1 MWRAGIRAAMTF
13 AFTIFGRKVIALA
26 GTVILLFATA
36 ILLDLKMYI
45 SAGLAGVL
53 ALAALIAFF
62 IQYRRQIKA
71 NRIRARR
78 QEEAAQKR
86 AAAAKAR
93 NEKMGW
99 AKAAVSDTVKGMASG
114 AADAAKS
121 GYSGARDRIDGW
133 RK

>member
-1 MWRAGIRAAMTF
+1 MWRAGIRAGMTF
-13 AFTIFGRKVIALA
+13 AFTIFGRKVIALV

-36 ILLDLKMYI
+36 VLLDLKMYI
-45 SAGLAGVL
+45 SAGLAGTL
-53 ALAALIAFF
+53 ALAALIVFF

-86 AAAAKAR
+86 AAAAEAR
-93 NEKMGW
+93 NQTMGR
-99 AKAAVSDTVKGMASG
+99 AKAAVSDTMKGMASG
-114 AADAAKS
+114 AAGAAKS
-121 GYSGARDRIDGW
+121 GYSGARDRVQGW

>member
-1 MWRAGIRAAMTF
+1 MWRAGVRAAMTF

-36 ILLDLKMYI
+36 LLLDLKMYI
-45 SAGLAGVL
+45 SAALAGVL
-53 ALAALIAFF
+53 AFAALIAFF

-86 AAAAKAR
+86 AAATEAR
-93 NEKMGW
+93 NEKMDR
-99 AKAAVSDTVKGMASG
+99 AKSKVTDTVKGMASG
-114 AADAAKS
+114 AADVAKT
-121 GYSGARDRIDGW
+121 GFAGARDRVQGW

>member
-13 AFTIFGRKVIALA
+13 AFTVFGRKVIALA

-36 ILLDLKMYI
+36 LLLDLKMYI
-45 SAGLAGVL
+45 SAGLAGLL
-53 ALAALIAFF
+53 AFAALIAFF

-86 AAAAKAR
+86 ASATEAR
-93 NEKMGW
+93 NERMDR
-99 AKAAVSDTVKGMASG
+99 AKTKVTDTVKGMTAG

-121 GYSGARDRIDGW
+121 GFAGARDRVQGW

>member
-13 AFTIFGRKVIALA
+13 AFTIFGRKVIALS

-53 ALAALIAFF
+53 AFVALIAFF

-86 AAAAKAR
+86 TAAAEAR
-93 NEKMGW
+93 SEKMDR
-99 AKAAVSDTVKGMASG
+99 AKSKVTDSVKGMASG
-114 AADAAKS
+114 AAGVAKT
-121 GYSGARDRIDGW
+121 GFAGARDRVQGW

>member
-1 MWRAGIRAAMTF
+1 MTF

-53 ALAALIAFF
+53 AFAALIAFF

-86 AAAAKAR
+86 AAAAQAR
-93 NEKMGW
+93 TDKMGR
-99 AKAAVSDTVKGMASG
+99 AKAAVSDTVMGMANG
-114 AADAAKS
+114 AANVVGAAKA
-121 GYSGARDRIDGW
+121 GFVDARDRFPS
-133 RK
+133 RRR

>member
-1 MWRAGIRAAMTF
+1 MTF

-36 ILLDLKMYI
+36 LLLDLKMYI

-53 ALAALIAFF
+53 AFVALMAFF
-62 IQYRRQIKA
+62 IQYRRQIRA

-78 QEEAAQKR
+78 QEEAVKKR
-86 AAAAKAR
+86 AAATEAR
-93 NEKMGW
+93 NEKMGR
-99 AKAAVSDTVKGMASG
+99 AKTAVSDTVKGMASG
-114 AADAAKS
+114 AADAARS
-121 GYSGARDRIDGW
+121 GYSSARDRIDGW

>member
-1 MWRAGIRAAMTF
+1 MWRVMIRTIMAF

-26 GTVILLFATA
+26 GTVILLFVAA
-36 ILLDLKMYI
+36 VLVDLKMYV
-45 SAGLAGVL
+45 SAGFACVL

-86 AAAAKAR
+86 AAATEAR
-93 NEKMGW
+93 NEKMDR
-99 AKAAVSDTVKGMASG
+99 AKTKVTDTVKGMTAG
-114 AADAAKS
+114 ATDAAKS
-121 GYSGARDRIDGW
+121 GFAGARDRVQGW

>member
-26 GTVILLFATA
+26 GTIILLFATA

-53 ALAALIAFF
+53 AVAALIAFF

-78 QEEAAQKR
+78 HEEAAQKR
-86 AAAAKAR
+86 AAAAQAR
-93 NEKMGW
+93 TDKMGR
-99 AKAAVSDTVKGMASG
+99 AKAAVSDTVMGMATG

-121 GYSGARDRIDGW
+121 GFAGARDRIDGW

>member
-36 ILLDLKMYI
+36 LLLDLKMYI
-45 SAGLAGVL
+45 SAGLAGLL
-53 ALAALIAFF
+53 AFAALIAFF

-86 AAAAKAR
+86 AAATEAR
-93 NEKMGW
+93 NQKMDK

-114 AADAAKS
+114 AADAARS

>member
-1 MWRAGIRAAMTF
+1 MTF

-53 ALAALIAFF
+53 AFAALIAFF

-86 AAAAKAR
+86 AAAAQAR
-93 NEKMGW
+93 TDKMGR
-99 AKAAVSDTVKGMASG
+99 AKAAVSDTVMGMASG
-114 AADAAKS
+114 AAGVVGAAKA
-121 GYSGARDRIDGW
+121 GFVDARDRFPS
-133 RK
+133 RRR

>member
-1 MWRAGIRAAMTF
+1 MPF

-86 AAAAKAR
+86 AAAAQAR